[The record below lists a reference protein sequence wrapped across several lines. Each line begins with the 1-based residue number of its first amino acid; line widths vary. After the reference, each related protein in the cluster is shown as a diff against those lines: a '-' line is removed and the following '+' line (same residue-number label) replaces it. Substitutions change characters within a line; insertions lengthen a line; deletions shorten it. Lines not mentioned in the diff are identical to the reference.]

1 MDTLRTAH
9 LTDQQGQVTGM
20 GMDDLSHLAA
30 HLFLLYDIA
39 KVCLQLKVAGEIKD
53 MLIKFPSMKQIYG
66 TLDSAVILRQLG

>member
-1 MDTLRTAH
+1 
-9 LTDQQGQVTGM
+9 M

-30 HLFLLYDIA
+30 HLSLLYDIA

-53 MLIKFPSMKQIYG
+53 MMIKFPSMKQIYG